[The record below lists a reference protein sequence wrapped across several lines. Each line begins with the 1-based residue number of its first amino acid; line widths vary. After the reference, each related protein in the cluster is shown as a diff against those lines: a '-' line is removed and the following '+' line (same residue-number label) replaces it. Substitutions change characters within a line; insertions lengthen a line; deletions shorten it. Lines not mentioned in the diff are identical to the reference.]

1 MKTIGVMD
9 GKKFKEI
16 AGRIPDNATVIKVCE
31 RYIAWRN
38 TGGKICCYSFHPEN
52 LDEDIK

>member
-1 MKTIGVMD
+1 MD

-38 TGGKICCYSFHPEN
+38 TGGKVCCYSFHPEN